1 MMARTNFFALALS
14 TLAILASGRAQAHP
28 EQPTA
33 EHNRQFIA
41 QAFARWAAGGAT
53 FFEDVLA
60 PDMVWT
66 IKGTSPMAGRYEG
79 RDAFV
84 AKAVTPF
91 AARLSSPM
99 RPTVK
104 HIWAEDDHVVV
115 HWDGAAT
122 AADGQPYRNSY
133 VWIFRMENLRAA
145 EVTAFLD
152 LVPYDDI
159 FRRIPLH

>member
-1 MMARTNFFALALS
+1 MTARKNFFALALS
-14 TLAILASGRAQAHP
+14 TLAILAGGRAHAQP
-28 EQPTA
+28 EPPTA

-41 QAFARWAAGGAT
+41 KAFARWAAGGTT
-53 FFEDVLA
+53 FYEDVLA

-84 AKAVTPF
+84 ARAVAPF
-91 AARLSSPM
+91 TARLSSSM
-99 RPTVK
+99 QPTVK

-115 HWDGAAT
+115 QWDGAAT

-133 VWIFRMENLRAA
+133 VWIFRMENLRAT
-145 EVTAFLD
+145 EVTAYLD
-152 LVPYDDI
+152 MVPYDEVLQ
-159 FRRIPLH
+159 RIPLD

>member
-1 MMARTNFFALALS
+1 MKSRHIAALAVLVIA
-14 TLAILASGRAQAHP
+14 LLGPGVAPAH
-28 EQPTA
+28 A
-33 EHNRQFIA
+33 EDTTMAERNRQFIA
-41 QAFARWAAGGAT
+41 QAFARWAAGGSS
-53 FFEDVLA
+53 FFDDVLA

-79 RDAFV
+79 RDAFLATAV
-84 AKAVTPF
+84 APF

-115 HWDGAAT
+115 QWDGAAT

-133 VWIFRMENLRAA
+133 VWIFRMEHLRAA

-152 LVPYDDI
+152 LVPYDDVI
-159 FRRIPLH
+159 RRIPLE

>member
-14 TLAILASGRAQAHP
+14 TLAMLASGRAQAHP

-53 FFEDVLA
+53 FFDDVLA

-66 IKGTSPMAGRYEG
+66 IKGTSPMAGRYEDATRSWPRRSLPSPHGSRRPCDDGEAHLG
-79 RDAFV
+79 RG
-84 AKAVTPF
+84 
-91 AARLSSPM
+91 RSRR
-99 RPTVK
+99 RPL
-104 HIWAEDDHVVV
+104 
-115 HWDGAAT
+115 GRRAT